1 MTSTSTPPSPA
12 PMEGRGVYNRSSR
25 VQAAGLSPAV
35 PLLERAAS
43 TVSLSNA
50 PETIVIADY
59 GSSEGRNSLAPMAVA
74 IGALRKRI
82 GPNRAISVVHT
93 DLPGNDFSALF
104 ETLANDPS
112 SYLRN
117 DPAVFAL
124 AVGRSHYQQILPS
137 GSVTLGWTSWA
148 THWLSRAPALIPD
161 HVVAAYSHDAAV
173 RAAYGRQATEDWR
186 NFFSSRGSELCT
198 GGRLVVMTMALTDD
212 GGFAFPQLLEA
223 LCGALMGLVDEGFI
237 GKEEVRRMAIPIA
250 GRSRADIVA
259 PFAQTGQF
267 AGLSI
272 EHLAMFTGE
281 DTNWREFERDRDA
294 DKFGARWASFMRASA
309 FPTLA
314 LSLDGGRDDP
324 RAAPFFSKLE
334 NGMAARLGATPE
346 PMLIPLATV
355 VLVKEDRRG

>member
-1 MTSTSTPPSPA
+1 MTNASTPPSPA

-43 TVSLSNA
+43 IVSLSNA
-50 PETIVIADY
+50 PEAILIADY
-59 GSSEGRNSLAPMAVA
+59 GSSEGRNSLSPMTVA
-74 IGALRKRI
+74 IGALRERV

-104 ETLANDPS
+104 ETLANDPD

-117 DPAVFAL
+117 DPAVFAS
-124 AVGRSHYQQILPS
+124 AVGRSYYQQILPS

-148 THWLSRAPALIPD
+148 THWLSRTPALIPD
-161 HVVAAYSHDAAV
+161 HVLAAHSRDTAV
-173 RAAYGRQATEDWR
+173 RAAYARQASEDWR
-186 NFFSSRGSELCT
+186 NFFLSRGGELRT
-198 GGRLVVMTMALTDD
+198 GGRLVVLTMALTDN

-223 LCGALMGLVDEGFI
+223 LYGALMGLVDEGFI
-237 GKEEVRRMAIPIA
+237 GTDEVRRMAIPIA
-250 GRSRADIVA
+250 GRSRADLAA
-259 PFAQTGQF
+259 PFAETGQF

-272 EHLAMFTGE
+272 EHLEMFTGE
-281 DTNWREFERDRDA
+281 DTHWREFERDRDA
-294 DKFGARWASFMRASA
+294 HKFGAGWAAFMRASA

-324 RAAPFFSKLE
+324 RVVAFVSKLE
-334 NGMAARLGATPE
+334 ASMAARLAAAPQ
-346 PMLIPLATV
+346 PMLIPLASV
-355 VLVKEDRRG
+355 VLMKEDR